1 MVSTPGVFNGNSQ
14 MSHSPSVTVKNPC
27 AGKSLRQFTEFLDF
41 KKKTSGR
48 RLYAVKSERKEIR
61 TDRML

>member
-1 MVSTPGVFNGNSQ
+1 MVSTTEVFNENILMPPGPYVNVK
-14 MSHSPSVTVKNPC
+14 HPSES
-27 AGKSLRQFTEFLDF
+27 KSLRQFTELLDF
-41 KKKTSGR
+41 KKKTSGC